1 VVRWQTSEPNNLLP
15 AGIKMNK
22 VAREA
27 RLVGNGWKILCPT
40 LVAMACALSAAP
52 QQGTAPD
59 RSWTNSIGMQLRKI
73 PPGSFTM
80 GADAAP
86 LPKSLTAGVPGVMS
100 DRPAAGDFD
109 EAPAHRVTIT
119 HEFSIG
125 VTEVTIAQYQ
135 QFDPQY
141 APNPAYAPYV
151 SGVSWDQA
159 QAFCAWLSKKEGQPY
174 RLPTESEWEYVARAG
189 SSTPFFS
196 GDTQPKPEEANP
208 WGVRN
213 MNTGVAEWVQDWY
226 GPYHPDPQVDPVGPE
241 AGYARVIRGGGL
253 DSREN
258 KLGETLS
265 ALSPYFARSAN
276 RASMAPVFI
285 PRGGGNIGFRVVQ
298 APPPASKPL
307 PEHIFFFQTAVKQ
320 SADDLQDGPDP
331 TKPYFHTHLLFPD
344 LQGRSMPDIG
354 WRLGLARGLG
364 VQYHNSA
371 IQELPNGDMLA
382 AYYNAPVD
390 EDDPDQTILIM
401 RRRRGSEDWDMPEP
415 WPYFADAANAAPV
428 IWNDRGRIWFFWGQ
442 PHLIGAYPFAY
453 ITSMDN
459 GVDWSPVQF
468 PNLVG
473 PVGKFVSQP
482 INSVV
487 RAADGTIYLPTDST
501 GKGAMSAIWATHDD
515 GKTWVDTGGRTA
527 GRHTTLVLSND
538 GNLLGFGGKNSDV
551 DGRMPLAMSA
561 DGGKTYSVVKTPFD
575 PLESGERPSVI
586 RLASGKLFFVA
597 DYNPNRSKHVHTDGA
612 YVALSGDDGK
622 TWQMKRL
629 PEVLTVGYVTATQGK
644 NGIIHIVTSKNHPN
658 YEIELNE
665 AWILD
670 AAADATTTTVA
681 TSIDHVSRHQERY
694 PDGSPKAVWSEG
706 RANSGVVMLEGT
718 ETFYYTNGRIQWSAN
733 YHLGRKAGVERLLR
747 ENGTKKWEKTYS
759 SNDTWTWAEF
769 DEAGHQTAL
778 SNWKGKTLV
787 DVKFY

>member
-1 VVRWQTSEPNNLLP
+1 
-15 AGIKMNK
+15 
-22 VAREA
+22 
-27 RLVGNGWKILCPT
+27 
-40 LVAMACALSAAP
+40 
-52 QQGTAPD
+52 
-59 RSWTNSIGMQLRKI
+59 MQLQII
-73 PPGSFTM
+73 PAGSFTM
-80 GADAAP
+80 GADAVP

-100 DRPAAGDFD
+100 DRPADGDFD

-119 HEFSIG
+119 HEFAIG
-125 VTEVTIAQYQ
+125 TTEVTVAQYQ

-141 APNPAYAPYV
+141 QPNPAYAPYV
-151 SGVSWDQA
+151 SGVSWNQA
-159 QAFCAWLSKKEGQPY
+159 QAFCDWLSKKEGKPY
-174 RLPTESEWEYVARAG
+174 RLPTEAEWEYAARAG
-189 SSTPFFS
+189 TTTPFPS
-196 GDTQPKPEEANP
+196 GDVQPKPEEANS

-226 GPYHPDPQVDPVGPE
+226 GPYHPGPQVDPVGPD
-241 AGYARVIRGGGL
+241 AGYARVVRGGGL
-253 DSREN
+253 DSRGN

-298 APPPASKPL
+298 AAPLASKPL
-307 PEHIFFFQTAVKQ
+307 PEHIFIFQTAVKQ
-320 SADDLQDGPDP
+320 SVDDLQDGPDP
-331 TKPYFHTHLLFPD
+331 AKPYFHTHVLFPD
-344 LQGRSMPDIG
+344 LQGRSMPDVG

-371 IQELPNGDMLA
+371 VQELPNGDMLA

-453 ITSMDN
+453 TTSQDN
-459 GVDWSPVQF
+459 GVNWSPIQF

-473 PVGKFVSQP
+473 PVGKYVSQA

-487 RAADGTIYLPTDST
+487 RAPDGTIYIPTDST

-515 GKTWVDTGGRTA
+515 GKTWYDTGGRTA
-527 GRHTTLVLSND
+527 GRHTTLALSND
-538 GNLLGFGGKNSDV
+538 GNLLGFGGKNSDI
-551 DGRMPLAMSA
+551 DGRMPLAVST
-561 DGGKTYSVVKTPFD
+561 DGGKVYFVVKTPFD

-597 DYNPNRSKHVHTDGA
+597 DYNPNRTKHVHTDGA
-612 YVALSGDDGK
+612 YVALSSDDGK
-622 TWQMKRL
+622 TWLMKRL

-665 AWILD
+665 AWISD
-670 AAADATTTTVA
+670 AAADATATTRAMTVDNVA
-681 TSIDHVSRHQERY
+681 HHEERY
-694 PDGSPKAVWSEG
+694 PDDTPRAVWSEG
-706 RANSGVVMLEGT
+706 RANNGEMLLEGS
-718 ETFYYTNGRIQWSAN
+718 ETFYYPNGRVQWSSN
-733 YHLGRKAGVERLLR
+733 YHLGRKTGVEVLLR
-747 ENGTKKWEKTYS
+747 ENGTKKWEKSYGPS
-759 SNDTWTWAEF
+759 DTWTWSEF
-769 DEAGHQTAL
+769 DESGHQTAQ
-778 SNWKGKTLV
+778 SKWTGKTLV

>member
-1 VVRWQTSEPNNLLP
+1 MDMIVKR
-15 AGIKMNK
+15 
-22 VAREA
+22 AR
-27 RLVGNGWKILCPT
+27 RGKIHSGNGWKILSAAF
-40 LVAMACALSAAP
+40 LAIGCALSAAT
-52 QQGTAPD
+52 QQTTAPD
-59 RSWTNSIGMQLRKI
+59 CSWTNSIGMQLERI
-73 PPGSFTM
+73 SAGSFTM

-86 LPKSLTAGVPGVMS
+86 LPQSLTAGIPGVMS
-100 DRPAAGDFD
+100 DRPWQGDFD

-119 HEFSIG
+119 HGFSIG

-141 APNPAYAPYV
+141 EANPAYAPYV
-151 SGVSWDQA
+151 SGVSWVRA
-159 QAFCAWLSKKEGQPY
+159 QAFCEWLSKKEGKPY
-174 RLPTESEWEYVARAG
+174 RLPTEAEWEYVARAG
-189 SSTPFFS
+189 STTPFPS
-196 GDTQPKPEEANP
+196 GDTQPKPEEANA

-226 GPYHPDPQVDPVGPE
+226 GPYHPDPAVDPVGPD
-241 AGYARVIRGGGL
+241 AGYERVVRGGGL

-265 ALSPYFARSAN
+265 ALAPYFARSAN
-276 RASMAPVFI
+276 RASMASTFV

-298 APPPASKPL
+298 APAPASKPS
-307 PEHIFFFQTAVKQ
+307 PEHIFIFQTAVKQ
-320 SADDLQDGPDP
+320 TADDLQNGPDP
-331 TKPYFHTHLLFPD
+331 AKPYFDTHVLFPD
-344 LQGRSMPDIG
+344 LQGRSMPGVG

-371 IQELPNGDMLA
+371 VQELPNGDMLA

-390 EDDPDQTILIM
+390 EDDPDQTILIL
-401 RRRRGSEDWDMPEP
+401 RRRRGIEDWDMPEP

-453 ITSMDN
+453 TTSLDN
-459 GVDWSPVQF
+459 GVTWSTVQF

-473 PVGKFVSQP
+473 PVGKYVSQP

-487 RAADGTIYLPTDST
+487 RAADGTIYLPTDAT

-515 GKTWVDTGGRTA
+515 GKTWFDTGGRTA
-527 GRHTTLVLSND
+527 GRHTTLVLSN
-538 GNLLGFGGKNSDV
+538 GGKLLGYGGKNSDI
-551 DGRMPLAMSA
+551 DGRMPLAISA
-561 DGGKTYSVVKTPFD
+561 DGGKTYDVVKTPFD
-575 PLESGERPSVI
+575 PLDSGERPSVI

-597 DYNPNRSKHVHTDGA
+597 DYNPNQSKHVHTDGA
-612 YVALSGDDGK
+612 YVALSADDGK
-622 TWQMKRL
+622 TWLMKRL

-670 AAADATTTTVA
+670 AAADATTTTQA
-681 TSIDHVSRHQERY
+681 TSIGHISHHEERY
-694 PDGSPKAVWSEG
+694 PDGTPYAVWSEG
-706 RANSGVVMLEGT
+706 RANNGEVLLEGS
-718 ETFYYTNGRIQWSAN
+718 EIFYYPDGRVQWSLN
-733 YHLGRKAGVERLLR
+733 FHLGRKSGVEQLLR
-747 ENGTKKWEKTYS
+747 ENGTKKWEKVYGP
-759 SNDTWTWAEF
+759 NDTWTWNEF
-769 DEAGHQTAL
+769 DEAGHKTAE
-778 SNWKGKTLV
+778 SHWIGKKLL
-787 DVKFY
+787 DVKF